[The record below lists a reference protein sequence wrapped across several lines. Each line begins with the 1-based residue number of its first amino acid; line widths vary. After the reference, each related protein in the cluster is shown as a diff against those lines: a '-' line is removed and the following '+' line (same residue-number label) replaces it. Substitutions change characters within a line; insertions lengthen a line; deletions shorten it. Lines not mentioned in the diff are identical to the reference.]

1 MVRGRRFT
9 SRLRCRDSPRLARRW
24 SGRASSRCSLAAPRA
39 EDPAAIVGRVYGA
52 NTIGAVVGSLLF
64 SLLIIPAFG
73 TQDAQRLLIW
83 IAGAAASA
91 TLAWRMAVAGVV
103 AAVIASVTVAAVPP
117 DVIAYGR
124 QLATFKG
131 ANFLYEGEGLNSS
144 IAVSES
150 EGGIRNFHVGGKV
163 EASTEVHDM
172 RLQRMLGHMSA
183 LLHPDP
189 KSALVVGFGAGVTAG
204 SFV

>member
-1 MVRGRRFT
+1 MFDGCIDRNVVSLIRQPVQNLYLA
-9 SRLRCRDSPRLARRW
+9 LREFLANRNTEWNTDQFRIFELHA
-24 SGRASSRCSLAAPRA
+24 RAFVAVVPAACFWGASFPLALAAAAPRA

-124 QLATFKG
+124 QLATLRGEVVLETRGVLAIG
-131 ANFLYEGEGLNSS
+131 A
-144 IAVSES
+144 
-150 EGGIRNFHVGGKV
+150 
-163 EASTEVHDM
+163 
-172 RLQRMLGHMSA
+172 RLDEPGTL
-183 LLHPDP
+183 
-189 KSALVVGFGAGVTAG
+189 
-204 SFV
+204 